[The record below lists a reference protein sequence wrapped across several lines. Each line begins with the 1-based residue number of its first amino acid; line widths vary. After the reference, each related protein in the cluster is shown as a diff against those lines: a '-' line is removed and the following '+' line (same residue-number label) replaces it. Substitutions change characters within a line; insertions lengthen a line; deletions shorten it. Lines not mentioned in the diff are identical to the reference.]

1 LFYVNTQQKWNNNL
15 LKKGFLEE
23 RVTPRLYNWKEQ
35 EPWKRRGVLLDGGHM
50 ARYVYEDYTS
60 FYFNFYDCDEEN
72 YCLILYVIVFN
83 LILFCML
90 LSLQHREA
98 LTLVSHM
105 RKLWQF
111 DVDVPM
117 EGWFPTKMAV
127 TDLADLAKTDH

>member
-1 LFYVNTQQKWNNNL
+1 MEAIWPDMYTKTTQVSILIFTNVT
-15 LKKGFLEE
+15 KK
-23 RVTPRLYNWKEQ
+23 
-35 EPWKRRGVLLDGGHM
+35 
-50 ARYVYEDYTS
+50 
-60 FYFNFYDCDEEN
+60 N

-90 LSLQHREA
+90 LSLQHREP